1 MRIVA
6 DQTNNSLERGS
17 DVTTNVAVPIM
28 SGEQMVAL
36 SKKHTLYEWSAQSK
50 VDPIPVAKAK
60 GIYFWTPEGKRFID
74 FNSQLM
80 SVNIGH
86 GDSRVIEAI
95 HQQALTLAY
104 ANPFMAT
111 EPRARLGAKLAEI
124 TPGDIDTFFFTNG
137 GSEANENAVKIA
149 RLFTGRHKIL
159 ARYRSYH
166 GATAGSISLT
176 GDPRRWAAEPGI
188 PGVIRVFDPYH
199 GIERGWDSVDQALA
213 NIEEVIQLEG
223 PQTIAAFI
231 LEPVTGTNGV
241 LVPPDGYLQGV
252 REICSKHGI
261 LMIADEVMSGFGR
274 TGEWFAVDHWKVVP
288 DLITMAKGL
297 TSSYLPLGAVGMRA
311 HIAQHFQDKVF
322 YGGLTYN
329 SHPMGCVAAL
339 ATIQVYEQDRLLE
352 NTKKMD
358 NVLKRLL
365 WDLESHHPSVG
376 AVRSIGLF
384 GIVELV
390 RNRRTREPMA
400 PFNGTSAEMAA
411 LEKFFREQGLYTLV
425 RWNTF
430 FTNPPLCIS
439 EKELREAFA
448 IIDRGLEI
456 TDQAVP
462 A

>member
-1 MRIVA
+1 MTGDEMI
-6 DQTNNSLERGS
+6 
-17 DVTTNVAVPIM
+17 
-28 SGEQMVAL
+28 AL
-36 SKKHTLYEWSAQSK
+36 TKKHTLYEWSAQSK

-86 GDSRVIEAI
+86 GDPRVIEAI
-95 HQQALTLAY
+95 HQQASTLAY
-104 ANPFMAT
+104 ASPFMAT

-137 GSEANENAVKIA
+137 GAEANENAIKIA
-149 RLFTGRHKIL
+149 RAFTGRHKIL

-176 GDPRRWAAEPGI
+176 GDPRRWAVEPGI

-199 GIERGWDSVDQALA
+199 GIERGWDSVEQSLA

-231 LEPVTGTNGV
+231 LEIVPGTNGI
-241 LVPPDGYLQGV
+241 LVPPDGYIQGV
-252 REICSKHGI
+252 REICTKHGI

-274 TGEWFAVDHWKVVP
+274 TGAWFAVDHWKVVP
-288 DLITMAKGL
+288 DLISMAKGL
-297 TSSYLPLGAVGMRA
+297 TSSYLPLGAVGMRH

-329 SHPMGCVAAL
+329 SHPMGCAAAL
-339 ATIQVYEQDRLLE
+339 ATIRVYEEDRLIE
-352 NTKKMD
+352 NAKKMGGMM
-358 NVLKRLL
+358 KELL
-365 WDLESHHPSVG
+365 SDLETRHPSVG

-400 PFNGTSAEMAA
+400 PFNGTSKEMAE
-411 LEKFFREQGLYTLV
+411 LGRFFREQGLYTLV

-430 FTNPPLCIS
+430 YTNPPLCI
-439 EKELREAFA
+439 KDAELREAFA

-456 TDQAVP
+456 ADRAVQP
-462 A
+462 